1 MTHTGFTPGLSLWL
15 NLAYDTGVF
24 VAISVRLSSYRL
36 LPSNASLLSSFRG
49 DGLPLAMRYFL
60 RDGQLY
66 YLFAFFLLP
75 VLVCFD
81 DIFLAPQ

>member
-1 MTHTGFTPGLSLWL
+1 MTYTGFTPGLSLWL

-36 LPSNASLLSSFRG
+36 LPSHASFLSAFRG

-60 RDGQLY
+60 QDGQLY
-66 YLFAFFLLP
+66 YLFASFL
-75 VLVCFD
+75 VLSLVLF
-81 DIFLAPQ
+81 